1 MVYIAAQTT
10 ALIKNTS
17 QMDVSACTRQY
28 LSDNEGLTF
37 VHELIDYIEPNTW
50 KQITDNMR
58 RPPMIPDP
66 TNAAQ
71 MFHQA
76 AFVLSSKPLGCLRIS
91 TVAVWLFRMKDSPI
105 FANIMMYD

>member
-1 MVYIAAQTT
+1 MGVS
-10 ALIKNTS
+10 TS
-17 QMDVSACTRQY
+17 TRQY
-28 LSDNEGLTF
+28 LEDNEGLTF
-37 VHELIDYIEPNTW
+37 SHKLIDYVETETW
-50 KQITDNMR
+50 KKTRDIMR